1 MEITKN
7 EVEKLLGY
15 EITEFKVTKKAY
27 RGKKITVTLT
37 VKPKNYFLGDV
48 VVTIKPTKSK

>member
-1 MEITKN
+1 MEITKK

-27 RGKKITVTLT
+27 RGKKIASITLV
-37 VKPKNYFLGDV
+37 VKPKNYSPGDII
-48 VVTIKPTKSK
+48 VTIKPNK